1 MEMHIALCSIKMGVI
16 NQLIQVFSINET
28 LAGMLYQTEKTCT
41 IDNLEN
47 TIQELNKEY
56 PNLYINILNDKEIED
71 EISKKLNIPK
81 WEER

>member
-1 MEMHIALCSIKMGVI
+1 MEIHVALCSIKFGVI
-16 NQLIQVFSINET
+16 NQLIQVYSINEAI
-28 LAGMLYQTEKTCT
+28 AGMLYLTEKTCS

-56 PNLYINILNDKEIED
+56 SNLYINILNDKEIEN
-71 EISKKLNIPK
+71 EISKNLNIPK